1 MISPELAVIEAMFK
15 DGLRRVMA
23 EDDPEDIRQWA
34 SATLARLGGGDTSA
48 VMTWPQSFDFTDAML
63 AEYARQ
69 AAIPEAQRK
78 ILSWPWSSWASR
90 IEPLEPGMLAVI
102 TAPDGQGKT
111 IYSEVLDEHWAKHKN
126 RVVFVHYE
134 LNRKLMMLRRLARHT
149 SITVRDLKAGILP
162 PESVNRIAAVRPGL
176 VSWDGYISYVHTPGW
191 SMERTCAE
199 LHRLHA
205 EGECDVIV
213 LDYLE
218 KAQPSPRQ
226 AKLHMDWYQRETD
239 NVEQIKTLA
248 ESTGIPVLMV
258 AQMSKAGKGQGTNTV
273 DRNAM
278 TGSGEKSNR
287 ANLVVLLRRDR
298 DDLAGYSSIVDVII
312 DKNTMGGTS
321 TFQQQMQPQYYRVG
335 DIA

>member
-1 MISPELAVIEAMFK
+1 MNPELAVIEAMFK
-15 DGLRRVMA
+15 EGLRRVMA

-34 SATLARLGGGDTSA
+34 NATLARLGGGDTRA
-48 VMTWPQSFDFTDAML
+48 VMTWPESFDFTDAML
-63 AEYARQ
+63 AEYATL
-69 AAIPEAQRK
+69 AATPEAQRK
-78 ILSWPWSSWASR
+78 ILSWPWESWAHR
-90 IEPLEPGMLAVI
+90 IDPLEPGMLAVI

-111 IYSEVLDEHWAKHKN
+111 IYSEVLAEHWAKHKN

-149 SITVRDLKAGILP
+149 SITVRDLKSGRLA
-162 PESVNRIAAVRPGL
+162 PEAVNRIAAVRPL
-176 VSWDGYISYVHTPGW
+176 LTSWEGFISYVHTPGW

-199 LHRLHA
+199 LHRLHMD
-205 EGECDVIV
+205 GQCDVIV

-218 KAQPSPRQ
+218 KAQPSQRQ

-239 NVEQIKTLA
+239 NVEQLKTLA
-248 ESTGIPVLMV
+248 ESTGIPILMV
-258 AQMSKAGKGQGTNTV
+258 AQMSKAGKGQTTNTV

-298 DDLAGYSSIVDVII
+298 DDAGYSPMVDVVI
-312 DKNTMGGTS
+312 DKNTMGATGT
-321 TFQQQMQPQYYRVG
+321 FRQRMQPEYYRVG
-335 DIA
+335 DMA